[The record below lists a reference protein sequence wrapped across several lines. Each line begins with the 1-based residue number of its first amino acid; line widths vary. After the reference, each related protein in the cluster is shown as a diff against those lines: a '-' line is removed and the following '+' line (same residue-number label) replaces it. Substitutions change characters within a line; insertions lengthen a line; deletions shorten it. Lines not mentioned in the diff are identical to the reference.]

1 MAVITP
7 YIWIYQ
13 YTLPA
18 PVGTGARRT
27 THVGKDGAPV
37 QARRD
42 LRPYAR
48 GSAGAQTCR
57 SCIPPPYTPAAW
69 AVTDGASLTM
79 IYRFLVYGSAAVVR
93 RARRRRQKLS
103 R

>member
-1 MAVITP
+1 MAVITS

-13 YTLPA
+13 YTLLA
-18 PVGTGARRT
+18 AVGAGGRRA
-27 THVGKDGAPV
+27 THVGKGGAPV
-37 QARRD
+37 RARRD

-57 SCIPPPYTPAAW
+57 SCIRAPYTPAAW

-79 IYRFLVYGSAAVVR
+79 IYRFLV
-93 RARRRRQKLS
+93 
-103 R
+103 